1 MFKNFFELASHPT
14 SIFALLGIAILLFAL
29 FRVKKIQ
36 LTPKL
41 ITHMGLMISLAFI
54 LHQIRIYHMPQGGSI
69 TLGSMV
75 PLLFLSFCYG
85 PGIGFLTGFL
95 YGVISLLFNPYILH
109 PVQVLFDYPLP
120 YMAIGL
126 AGYFPTRIFLGTTIA
141 VLGRF
146 ICHFI
151 SGIVF
156 FASYAPEGTSPYLYA
171 FLFNASYLLPEL
183 MITLFL
189 FKLLPLKNL
198 MKQVK

>member
-1 MFKNFFELASHPT
+1 M
-14 SIFALLGIAILLFAL
+14 
-29 FRVKKIQ
+29 Q